1 MVLLLMIFGEIWGK
15 PWYGENARL
24 KKGFATGPG
33 NVELAGGA
41 LLPVP
46 RSITPEIHR
55 RTLVGLCEEPERPR
69 GGHHKAKRVGPD
81 NALELAALV
90 MAQAI
95 EGIAIP
101 SRDVDGPAVAILLQ
115 DVLHAER
122 QGRGEEGFDW
132 GRRCALAW
140 LLRTGAG
147 ATDHDHAHQP
157 PREDG
162 MPEADPGLGLRL
174 GFRGMRLPAAAPA
187 GPRVGGAQQLA
198 LPRRPPAAFAR
209 RGLGEGIELAG
220 EQEPRN

>member
-1 MVLLLMIFGEIWGK
+1 
-15 PWYGENARL
+15 
-24 KKGFATGPG
+24 
-33 NVELAGGA
+33 LAGGA

-46 RSITPEIHR
+46 GSITPEIHR
-55 RTLVGLCEEPERPR
+55 RTLVGLCEAPARPR
-69 GGHHKAKRVGPD
+69 GGHHQAKRVGPD
-81 NALELAALV
+81 HALALAALV

-95 EGIAIP
+95 EGMALP
-101 SRDVDGPAVAILLQ
+101 YRDVDGPAGAILLQ

-122 QGRGEEGFDW
+122 QVRGEEGFDW
-132 GRRCALAW
+132 GRRFALAW
-140 LLRTGAG
+140 LCRTGGG

-174 GFRGMRLPAAAPA
+174 GFRGMRPPAAAPA

-209 RGLGEGIELAG
+209 WGSGRAWSLPER
-220 EQEPRN
+220 RNRDTTSTVSGSSRKHSLVA